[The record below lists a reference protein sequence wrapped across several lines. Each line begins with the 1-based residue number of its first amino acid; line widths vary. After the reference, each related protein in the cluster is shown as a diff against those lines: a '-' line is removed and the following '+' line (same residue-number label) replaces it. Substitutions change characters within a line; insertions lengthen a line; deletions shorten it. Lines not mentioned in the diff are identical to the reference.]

1 MNVGRLDIIIVK
13 RELEEK
19 RKEFDRISVNMSL
32 EEKLEW
38 IRNFFNEYV
47 PELEKRYMTEEELR
61 NGCFYRMSLE
71 FGFIITFLNMD
82 LTWQSTQNSLCT
94 IFIGKDIRDSK
105 QWIEDFLA
113 IMINKKSNLKVALFV
128 I

>member
-1 MNVGRLDIIIVK
+1 MNIGRLDIIIVK

-47 PELEKRYMTEEELR
+47 PELEKRYMTEQELKEWIFLPDELR
-61 NGCFYRMSLE
+61 IWFYHYFPE
-71 FGFIITFLNMD
+71 HGLNMAKYTEQ
-82 LTWQSTQNSLCT
+82 LMH
-94 IFIGKDIRDSK
+94 
-105 QWIEDFLA
+105 DFHWEGH
-113 IMINKKSNLKVALFV
+113 KRFQTVDRRFFSHYD
-128 I
+128 